1 MFYEHEDK
9 YFPLKI
15 ILRDVVGYYNDYKDN
30 NKYDSKYS
38 AKRMNIKLDD
48 DSLYQIYHIFDCIE
62 KKLEIDLN
70 NFTYESKD
78 EEYLKTIVSDETC
91 FRKNNKII

>member
-38 AKRMNIKLDD
+38 AKRMNFKLDD
-48 DSLYQIYHIFDCIE
+48 DSLYQIYHIFDCILITLHM
-62 KKLEIDLN
+62 KVRMKNILKQLYLMKHALE
-70 NFTYESKD
+70 
-78 EEYLKTIVSDETC
+78 
-91 FRKNNKII
+91 KIIK

>member
-30 NKYDSKYS
+30 NKYDSKCS
-38 AKRMNIKLDD
+38 AKIMNFKLDD
-48 DSLYQIYHIFDCIE
+48 DSLTKFIIFLTVL
-62 KKLEIDLN
+62 KK
-70 NFTYESKD
+70 K
-78 EEYLKTIVSDETC
+78 
-91 FRKNNKII
+91 